1 MAGRTPTARYRG
13 IFYNWGTKKK
23 TQAAGQ
29 ARMQIY
35 KDGLQIMSFDDD
47 GTDTSGDSNGP
58 QTKMN
63 QQATTTGDVT
73 GMNVSPR
80 IASGYNGGSIT
91 ALKLEPY
98 LKGTNSMSG
107 DYRALEI
114 GMDDTGTNTVT
125 GDAVAIRVFSQMRVN
140 PTADFAVM
148 EVEAQGDIG
157 AVEKPLAFF
166 LRYCRWA
173 CIFMA
178 SFWRNGL
185 HHDGHGRQSPGSRA
199 SPGTP
204 PPAGWRGLPK
214 QHGSSM
220 TS

>member
-13 IFYNWGTKKK
+13 IFYNWGTKKA

-47 GTDTSGDSNGP
+47 GKDTSGDSNGP

-63 QQATTTGDVT
+63 QTATTTGDVT

-80 IASGYNGGSIT
+80 IASGYNGASIT

-148 EVEAQGDIG
+148 EVEPQGDIG
-157 AVEKPLAFF
+157 VWNYLAKLPDDSAMAWSAWSTSIGTGAGAIRVKVGSAVRFISLFTRVP
-166 LRYCRWA
+166 
-173 CIFMA
+173 I
-178 SFWRNGL
+178 
-185 HHDGHGRQSPGSRA
+185 D
-199 SPGTP
+199 
-204 PPAGWRGLPK
+204 
-214 QHGSSM
+214 
-220 TS
+220 

>member
-13 IFYNWGTKKK
+13 IFYNWGTKKP

-73 GMNVSPR
+73 GMNISPR
-80 IASGYNGGSIT
+80 IAANYNGASIT

-125 GDAVAIRVFSQMRVN
+125 GDAVAIRVFSQMNVN

-148 EVEAQGDIG
+148 EVEAQGDTG
-157 AVEKPLAFF
+157 AWNYLAK
-166 LRYCRWA
+166 
-173 CIFMA
+173 
-178 SFWRNGL
+178 
-185 HHDGHGRQSPGSRA
+185 
-199 SPGTP
+199 
-204 PPAGWRGLPK
+204 LPDD
-214 QHGSSM
+214 SSM
-220 TS
+220 AWSALTTSTDTGAGAIKVKVGTAVRYISLYTQIPA